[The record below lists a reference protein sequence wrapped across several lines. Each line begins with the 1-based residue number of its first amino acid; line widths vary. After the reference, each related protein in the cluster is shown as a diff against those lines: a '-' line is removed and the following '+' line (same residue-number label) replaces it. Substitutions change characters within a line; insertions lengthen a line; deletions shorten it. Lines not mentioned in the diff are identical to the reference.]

1 MVLVVKK
8 PACQCKKHKRH
19 RFDSWVR
26 KLPWKRA
33 WQSTPVFLPGESHEQ
48 RNPAGYG
55 PWDHREWVPTGL
67 SAALGQGRGG
77 LLCPSSS
84 ELPDTCPVCGPCPGA
99 QAHCPKVSTPRTD
112 ATQQKTMTPSQHL
125 MLISQSLPTSPHR
138 PSPQTPWPPHS
149 HTHSLSSRKLPDTV
163 PLHHP
168 PPPARGYPKGK
179 PKKKKGNQ
187 SKQKNSPDP
196 PIHTHTK
203 EQACGKRKLPQHLAL
218 GVGEPGSPHCSLPRP
233 VMTIPAR
240 TGCSPPALH
249 QRPPLLPTSDP
260 EKDASEQL
268 S

>member
-1 MVLVVKK
+1 M
-8 PACQCKKHKRH
+8 
-19 RFDSWVR
+19 
-26 KLPWKRA
+26 PWKRS
-33 WQSTPVFLPGESHEQ
+33 WQSTPVFLPGEFHEQ
-48 RNPAGYG
+48 RNLAGYG
-55 PWDHREWVPTGL
+55 PWDNREWDATGL
-67 SAALGQGRGG
+67 SAVQGQGRGG

-84 ELPDTCPVCGPCPGA
+84 ELPDTRPVCGPCPGT
-99 QAHCPKVSTPRTD
+99 QVHCPKVSTPGTD

-125 MLISQSLPTSPHR
+125 MLVVSQSPPTSLHR

-149 HTHSLSSRKLPDTV
+149 HAHSLSSRELPNTV

-168 PPPARGYPKGK
+168 PTPSQGLSKGQTK
-179 PKKKKGNQ
+179 KKKKGNQ

-240 TGCSPPALH
+240 TGCSPPAL
-249 QRPPLLPTSDP
+249 QPAAPLSSPPRLLRKTPQSSCHRLTSGSHRRR
-260 EKDASEQL
+260 K
-268 S
+268 